1 MSAQLAE
8 PVLAKGFADPV
19 GDSQAAFRAA
29 MWALARPG
37 RVEALATDLKP
48 PAPLSPEAAAL
59 ALALCDYETPLW
71 LDAALAAAP
80 EVADFLRFHTGAA
93 ILEEPGEARFAILS
107 DPLEMPDFGDFPQ
120 GSPEFPDASVTLI
133 VQVAGF
139 SDARFILEGPG
150 IKGKTPFGS
159 APLPADFAARMAAN
173 RALFPRGVDL
183 LLVGPGGVAGLPRS
197 VTVREG

>member
-1 MSAQLAE
+1 MSAQ
-8 PVLAKGFADPV
+8 VLARGFDDPV
-19 GDSQAAFRAA
+19 GESQAAFRAA

-37 RVEALATDLKP
+37 RVEVLATDLAP
-48 PAPLSPEAAAL
+48 PAPLLPEAAAL

-71 LDAALAAAP
+71 LDAALAAVP
-80 EVADFLRFHTGAA
+80 EVTDFLRFHTGAA

-107 DPLEMPDFGDFPQ
+107 DPLEMPDFNAFPQ
-120 GSPEFPDASVTLI
+120 GSPEFPDASATMI

-150 IKGKTPFGS
+150 IKGQTPFG
-159 APLPADFAARMAAN
+159 ATPLPGDFVARMAAN

-183 LLVGPGGVAGLPRS
+183 LLAGPGGVAGLPRS

>member
-8 PVLAKGFADPV
+8 PVLAKGFDDPV

-37 RVEALATDLKP
+37 RVEPLATDLNP
-48 PAPLSPEAAAL
+48 PAPLSPEAASL

-71 LDAALAAAP
+71 LDATLAAVP

-107 DPLEMPDFGDFPQ
+107 DPLEMPDFGAFPQ
-120 GSPEFPDASVTLI
+120 GSPEFPDASATLI

-150 IKGKTPFGS
+150 IKGKTPFGA
-159 APLPADFAARMAAN
+159 APLPADFATRMAAN